1 MMMTGMIQRL
11 RPSQILLILNSKS
24 LKFNSKSSPGFSLVE
39 LLVVVAIIGIISAIG
54 VVTYNGYI
62 AGTKE
67 KSAKNIMQQI
77 SLAQTEEFSNTG
89 NYYTQETDSCT
100 PSETT
105 TNDIE
110 TILFGCGDKIVEDIG
125 YLMCI
130 ASTGTSN
137 YYIVSEENT
146 NNSNPCVLTL
156 SRNGSFVRGDDC

>member
-1 MMMTGMIQRL
+1 MMMGIIQRL
-11 RPSQILLILNSKS
+11 RPSQILFKLNSKP

-39 LLVVVAIIGIISAIG
+39 LLVVVAIIGVISAVG

-110 TILFGCGDKIVEDIG
+110 TILFGGGDQIGEDIG

-137 YYIVSEENT
+137 YDIIAEENT
-146 NNSNPCVLTL
+146 NNSNPCILTL
-156 SRNGSFVRGDDC
+156 SRNGSFVRGDNC

>member
-1 MMMTGMIQRL
+1 MMTQMIQHL
-11 RPSQILLILNSKS
+11 RQSQILLILNSKL

-39 LLVVVAIIGIISAIG
+39 LLVVVAIIGVISAVG

-110 TILFGCGDKIVEDIG
+110 TILFGGGDQIGEDIG

-137 YYIVSEENT
+137 YDIIAEENT
-146 NNSNPCVLTL
+146 NNSNPCILTL
-156 SRNGSFVRGDDC
+156 SRNGSFVRGDNC